1 MNDLEVKSGNISFEI
16 HQKVIEAKQDIERSF
31 IKLGGLLKEIR
42 DQRIYESLG
51 YDTFESYIAQ
61 PELAFDRSTVYAI
74 IGVYED
80 FVLSV
85 QSDIDKLAKIGY
97 AKLNRVRQFKN
108 QDNFEEWI
116 KKAEVLSLSDLSAEI
131 REAKGITEG
140 GSKIPEPK
148 TVNVTCPYCGR
159 KFDFILKE

>member
-1 MNDLEVKSGNISFEI
+1 MNNLVKGNVAFEI
-16 HQKVIEAKQDIERSF
+16 HNKVIEAKQDIERSF

-42 DQRIYESLG
+42 DKRIYENLG
-51 YDTFESYIAQ
+51 HDTFEGYIAQ

-80 FVLSV
+80 FVMSN
-85 QSDIDKLAKIGY
+85 QSDIDKLVKIGY
-97 AKLNRVRQFKN
+97 AKLNRVRQFKD

-131 REAKGITEG
+131 KEVKGIATVSEV
-140 GSKIPEPK
+140 SEPE
-148 TVNVTCPYCGR
+148 TVEIVCPFCGK
-159 KFDFILKE
+159 KFLWQKV